1 MSKRV
6 FAVAALAMSLLCA
19 AAAAQP
25 QQLPADMHG
34 WASASIECVFKEDYK
49 CAEDEAKKILR
60 AYPEHPA
67 GYFFMAAVVEAW
79 MQRYQSNKR
88 EAEFYRS
95 CDQAVEKAEK
105 ILASAPNDD
114 WARFFLGGAEGYKGT
129 FEARYERYITAF
141 RYGWKGVS
149 VFLKMAADGSKNP
162 DINFGTGTYDYWR
175 SALMKMLWW
184 MPGVEDKREIGIEKL
199 KGVIRNG
206 VYSRAAAGCVLI
218 DVYMNE
224 KRYEDALNVA
234 TDMGKKYPRALSF
247 MWGRA
252 AALHGLKRY
261 DEAAAA
267 YRAIYAKC
275 EKDQNTNYYNAV
287 KAHVGMARAYLAMG
301 KNNEA
306 LEEASAAGSY
316 RLSKDIKKRLDSD
329 LSEANTIKRRANKG
343 NKGGDGEAEFAELGG
358 S

>member
-1 MSKRV
+1 VIKSV
-6 FAVAALAMSLLCA
+6 FAAAALALTLLCVS
-19 AAAAQP
+19 AAAQP

-34 WASASIECVFKEDYK
+34 WASASIECVFREDYK
-49 CAEDEAKKILR
+49 GADEEAKKILR

-67 GYFFMAAVVEAW
+67 GYFFMAAVAEAW

-88 EAEFYRS
+88 EAEFYRF

-105 ILASAPNDD
+105 ILAADPNDD

-149 VFLKMAADGSKNP
+149 VFLKMASGGSNNP
-162 DINFGTGTYDYWR
+162 DINFGIGTYDYWR

-199 KGVIRNG
+199 KGVIKNG
-206 VYSRAAAGCVLI
+206 VYSKAAAGCVLI

-224 KRYEDALNVA
+224 KRYDDALNIA
-234 TDMGKKYPRALSF
+234 ADMGKRYPKSLSF

-267 YRAIYAKC
+267 YKAIYAKC
-275 EKDQNTNYYNAV
+275 ENDQNTNYYNAV
-287 KAHVGMARAYLAMG
+287 KARVGMAKAFLALG
-301 KNNEA
+301 KNSEA
-306 LEEASAAGSY
+306 LEQVNAVNAY
-316 RLSKDIKKRLDSD
+316 QLSKDIKKRLDAD
-329 LSEANTIKRRANKG
+329 LSEANTIKKRANKG
-343 NKGGDGEAEFAELGG
+343 AGGGEELAADGGG
-358 S
+358 